1 MRLRPTSAVSV
12 AVAVIVAVLGLT
24 ACSPLGTSSGADALT
39 HLTKAVDDSVAKFD
53 NEGGTETVSFGQYHN
68 LLVFNPSAPAG
79 ERVATA
85 NLNDNSVP
93 LFTSEDAISIHA
105 LASIL
110 QNPLVGGAEFSE
122 KGNRFRIVGDKFVIE
137 VVIENGLVTQ
147 SAVVGAAFGSDTP
160 QSVVTAYGLS
170 DDVKKLF
177 ATATYPATTPTPA
190 P

>member
-1 MRLRPTSAVSV
+1 MRFRLASGLAAASLV
-12 AVAVIVAVLGLT
+12 VLALVG
-24 ACSPLGTSSGADALT
+24 CSPLGTASGADALA
-39 HLTKAVDDSVAKFD
+39 HLTTVVDASVAKFD
-53 NEGGTETVSFGQYHN
+53 NEGGTETVSFGEYHN
-68 LLVFNPSAPAG
+68 LLIFDPSAPDG

-85 NLNDNSVP
+85 NLTDNSLP
-93 LFTSEDAISIHA
+93 LFTSEEAISIHA
-105 LASIL
+105 LAAIL
-110 QNPLVGGAEFSE
+110 QNPLVTGAEFSE

-137 VVIENGLVTQ
+137 VVVENGLVTQ

-177 ATATYPATTPTPA
+177 ATATYPAASATPA